1 MSVQNKDILALDV
14 RKKKREKKSSSGRI
28 STNKSVSVRPDT
40 FRVTAYI
47 YTCTC
52 VCSTIFVHACVWA
65 SICVCMCVS
74 TELSVQLEAF
84 KQDFCCSQE
93 VLCRRWS
100 FLLHRSLADSRAWR
114 TASSTAERE
123 GGGEVD
129 ERRSATEGMRRRR
142 LEKWRLI
149 FAWASSQ
156 WSLRRDYSQLNCKSG
171 HRRSR

>member
-1 MSVQNKDILALDV
+1 MSVQNKDILAVDV
-14 RKKKREKKSSSGRI
+14 RKRKRQKKSSSGRI
-28 STNKSVSVRPDT
+28 STDKTVSVHPVA

-47 YTCTC
+47 YICTC
-52 VCSTIFVHACVWA
+52 VCSTIFVHACVCGPPYV
-65 SICVCMCVS
+65 CVCVS

-100 FLLHRSLADSRAWR
+100 FLLHRSDSRAWR

-129 ERRSATEGMRRRR
+129 ERRSATEGMRGRR

-156 WSLRRDYSQLNCKSG
+156 WSLRRVYSQLNCKSG
-171 HRRSR
+171 FRRSR